1 MATRKKPNLNKAIQ
15 KVKKASDSMYGD
27 VDIDITELPCLN
39 RPTKEK
45 ITANIDTDI
54 LEVMKQI
61 ASKHHTSYTSLM
73 NDALRMVFL
82 KKKANGGSV

>member
-1 MATRKKPNLNKAIQ
+1 MATRKKTNLNRAIQ
-15 KVKKASDSMYGD
+15 KVQKASDSMFGD

-39 RPTKEK
+39 RSTKEK
-45 ITANIDTDI
+45 ITVNIDTDI

-61 ASKHHTSYTSLM
+61 ATKHHTSFTSLM

-82 KKKANGGSV
+82 KKKVNG